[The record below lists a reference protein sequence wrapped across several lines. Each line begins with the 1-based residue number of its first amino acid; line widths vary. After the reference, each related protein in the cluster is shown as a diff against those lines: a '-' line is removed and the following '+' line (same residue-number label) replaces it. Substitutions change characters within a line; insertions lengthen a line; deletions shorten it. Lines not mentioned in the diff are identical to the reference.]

1 MNPLLI
7 DGALLTREFAR
18 LVLAA
23 GGLVLVLL
31 AIVQWTRTATK
42 TDDRGSDD

>member
-7 DGALLTREFAR
+7 DGALLTREFSR

-31 AIVQWTRTATK
+31 VIVQWTRTATR
-42 TDDRGSDD
+42 TDGGGSDD